1 MKFQNVARF
10 FDSTPLRDAYTNAN
24 FGVGQLDLFDDSKRD
39 GVTVLRRVLSVV
51 AQWTPP
57 PRGVLSFTGEIWIV
71 GLAYPDV
78 FKGQVIRKRFIL
90 HRSDGICQFLTGDEL
105 LTPGATGLK
114 AHASKAWVKDVK
126 DISTTS
132 DLQSQY
138 VVYAAKSEALAQGMF
153 VRFPDGTTLLA
164 RNSYS
169 AVSGFRALE
178 CSELEPDA
186 LTTVQLTLQRPTYDP
201 VLETYATVAPVVV
214 PAIVT
219 RFLDDYE
226 FRNEKMPDAFIG
238 DLRVRVRAVDA
249 VGVQAGDSIAL
260 NSKSWKI
267 LSVDPR
273 EDSTL
278 SMHVRTAA

>member
-1 MKFQNVARF
+1 MKLQNVARF

-57 PRGVLSFTGEIWIV
+57 PRGVLSFTGESWIV

-153 VRFPDGTTLLA
+153 VRFPDGTILLA

-201 VLETYATVAPVVV
+201 VLETYAAVAPVAV

-249 VGVQAGDSIAL
+249 VGVQAGDSLTL

-273 EDSTL
+273 ADSTL
-278 SMHVRTAA
+278 SMHIRTAA

>member
-1 MKFQNVARF
+1 MKLQNVDRF

-57 PRGVLSFTGEIWIV
+57 PRGVLSFTGENWLV
-71 GLAYPDV
+71 GLSYPDV

-105 LTPGATGLK
+105 LTAGATGLK

-201 VLETYATVAPVVV
+201 VLETYATVAPVAV